1 MFIKRWLGKEN
12 LVYTKKKL
20 LLIVIEKWKSVVNKK
35 DGARGLYIKLN
46 NLETKNIPESILHGR

>member
-1 MFIKRWLGKEN
+1 MFIKRWGKEN

-20 LLIVIEKWKSVVNKK
+20 LLIVIEKWKSVINKN

-46 NLETKNIPESILHGR
+46 NLDTENIPESILHGR